1 MDPSTGKLVPGGV
14 AAEAAQALKNMGAVL
29 AAAGTDYGH
38 VIKTT
43 IFLADM
49 ADFVAVNEVYKGY
62 FAQPYPARSCVQAA
76 GLPAN
81 ARVEIEAVAMV
92 GEVVEGK

>member
-1 MDPSTGKLVPGGV
+1 MDPNTGKLVPGGV
-14 AAEAAQALKNMGAVL
+14 TAEAHQALKNMGAVL
-29 AAAGTDYGH
+29 KAADTDYSG
-38 VIKTT
+38 VVKTT

-62 FAQPYPARSCVQAA
+62 FQQPFPTRSCVQAA

-81 ARVEIEAVAMV
+81 ARVEIEAVAVV
-92 GEVVEGK
+92 GEVVEET